1 MPRTIP
7 ACAAKQH
14 CIAARLFMPAPFFPN
29 NIVLF
34 FFELLKTCS
43 VDGLSLYD
51 LIFNKRSSKPTL
63 RSMYRPQ
70 KTHFNPIFNPI
81 I

>member
-14 CIAARLFMPAPFFPN
+14 CIAVLLFMPAPFFPN

-34 FFELLKTCS
+34 FFELLKTSS

-51 LIFNKRSSKPTL
+51 LIFNKRSSKPTS